1 LNQRLTFL
9 LVLTTLFFYSCA
21 RVGHPT
27 GGIKDI
33 LPPVTISAS
42 PDFNSVNFKNDKV
55 KISFN
60 EYIKFKDL
68 NKQLVIS
75 PPMTY
80 SPIITPMGYPSKHI
94 TIKIKDTLKENT
106 TYTFNFGNAIIDNAE
121 GNPLKRFKYLFST
134 GQFIDSSHVKGTV
147 HDAFLQKIKQNI
159 TVMLYAADSTFYDS
173 IIYEKKPNYV
183 TNTLDS
189 VGFFISNIKE
199 GQYYLYALDDK
210 NNNLLFNPKDEK
222 IAFIKESIDVSKDS
236 SFQLNLFQELPDFNI
251 KNISQASKN
260 HIIIGYEGLLTSS
273 IDEVLNKEKQTIDF
287 ISYKDKKTDSI
298 HIWHKDIDTDSISIK
313 IKKQDTIITKYLRL
327 RSKEIDSLQIKK
339 GIESTLHLNDSLYIL
354 SNTPLS
360 KIDDQYIKLMK
371 KDSTEVN
378 FSIIHEKLNNRFL
391 IDFNKDEKSEYLLKI
406 LPNAITDYF
415 GSKND
420 SLQFK
425 FNTKKKEF
433 YGSLTISLKHNN
445 KTALILQ
452 LLTEKGVVLK
462 TIPVGKNQQIN
473 FDFLKPN
480 KYKIRVIIDENN
492 NNKWDSGNLLEQEQP
507 EEVLY
512 YPKTIEVRSNWSI
525 TEEFVLN

>member
-1 LNQRLTFL
+1 MNQRLTV
-9 LVLTTLFFYSCA
+9 LVLLATLFNYSCA
-21 RVGHPT
+21 RVGRPT

-42 PDFNSVNFKNDKV
+42 PDFNSLNFKEKKI

-80 SPIITPMGYPSKHI
+80 TPIITPMGYPSKYI

-121 GNPLKRFKYLFST
+121 GNPLKKFKYLFST
-134 GQFIDSSHVKGTV
+134 GKFIDSSRVKGVV
-147 HDAFLQKIKQNI
+147 HDAFLQKTKQNI
-159 TVMLYAADSTFYDS
+159 IVMLYAADSTFYDS
-173 IIYEKKPNYV
+173 IVYKKKPNYV

-189 VGFFISNIKE
+189 IGFDISNIKN
-199 GQYYLYALDDK
+199 GKYYLYALDDK

-222 IAFIKESIDVSKDS
+222 IAFIKESIDVIKDS
-236 SFQLNLFQELPDFNI
+236 TFQLNLFKEIPNFNI
-251 KNISQASKN
+251 TNISQASKN
-260 HIIIGYEGLLTSS
+260 HIIIGYEGQLKAS
-273 IDEVLNKEKQTIDF
+273 IDEVLNKSEQSLNF

-298 HIWHKDIDTDSISIK
+298 HIWHKDVDTDSIFVK
-313 IKKQDTIITKYLRL
+313 IKKQDTIITRHIRL
-327 RSKEIDSLQIKK
+327 RSKEIDSLQLKK
-339 GIESTLHLNDSLYIL
+339 SIESTLHLNDSLYIV

-360 KIDDQYIKLMK
+360 KINDQLIKLVK
-371 KDSTEVN
+371 KDSTEVS
-378 FSIIHEKLNNRFL
+378 FTVFHKKLSNRFL
-391 IDFNKDEKSEYLLKI
+391 IDFNKDEKSEYSLKI
-406 LPNAITDYF
+406 LPNAITDFF

-420 SLQFK
+420 SLHFK
-425 FNTKKKEF
+425 FNTKKKEY
-433 YGSLTISLKHNN
+433 YGSLTISLKNNN

-452 LLTEKGVVLK
+452 LLTEKGALLK
-462 TIPVGKNQQIN
+462 TVFVGDNKLVN

-480 KYKIRVIIDENN
+480 KYKVRVIFDKNN
-492 NNKWDSGNLLEQEQP
+492 NNKWDSGNLLKQVQP

-512 YPKTIEVRSNWSI
+512 YPKVIEVRSNWSI
-525 TEEFVLN
+525 TEEFILN